1 MATAYRIVLYLCAGA
16 FAALVAQRWLRRD
29 GPRLS
34 RARRVN
40 EAIWTLI
47 PALLLLFL
55 MLR

>member
-1 MATAYRIVLYLCAGA
+1 MVTAYRIVLYLCAAA

-55 MLR
+55 LLR